1 VKRTIVKLKK
11 GDPLV
16 IRGKLRVK
24 KSAPR
29 RISKSALGPHAREVF
44 SRLKDAHP
52 DAHCE
57 LDHETPLQL
66 LVATI
71 LSAQCTDKRVNM
83 VTPLLFQTF
92 PTAASLADAPPEKLE
107 EIIKST
113 GFFRNKT
120 KSLIGLGKAL
130 VERHKGEVPDSMDA
144 LVKLPGVGRKTA
156 NVILGN
162 AFRKNEGVVVDTH
175 VGRLSVRLGLSKEKD
190 PVKLEQEL
198 MPLFPREEWAMLAHV
213 LIFHGRRVC
222 DAKSPKCEICTL
234 NEICPSSMV

>member
-1 VKRTIVKLKK
+1 MNKRKT
-11 GDPLV
+11 
-16 IRGKLRVK
+16 
-24 KSAPR
+24 AQ
-29 RISKSALGPHAREVF
+29 HATEVF
-44 SRLKDAHP
+44 ARLKRAHP

-83 VTPLLFQTF
+83 VTPLLFKTF
-92 PTAASLADAPPEKLE
+92 PTAASLADADPEKLE

-130 VERHKGEVPDSMDA
+130 VERHNGEVPDSMDT
-144 LVKLPGVGRKTA
+144 LVKLPGIGRKTA

-162 AFRKNEGVVVDTH
+162 AFGKNEGVVVDTH
-175 VGRLSVRLGLSKEKD
+175 VARLSHRLGLTKETD
-190 PVKLEQEL
+190 PVKIEQDL
-198 MPLFPREEWAMLAHV
+198 IPLFPRKDWALLSHL

-222 DAKSPKCEICTL
+222 VARAPKCEICVL
-234 NEICPSSMV
+234 NDICPSSSTTE